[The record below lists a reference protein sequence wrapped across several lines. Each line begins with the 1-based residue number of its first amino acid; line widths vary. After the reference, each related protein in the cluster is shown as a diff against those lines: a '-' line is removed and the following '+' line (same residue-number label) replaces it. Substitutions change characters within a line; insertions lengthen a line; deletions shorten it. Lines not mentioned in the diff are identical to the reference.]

1 MLVDLKSTVIDEV
14 SRVVIGREKE
24 TTLLL
29 TCLLARGHVLLEG
42 VPGTSKTLLAK
53 SFAKCLGL
61 KFRRVQFTPD
71 MLPLDIVGG
80 FIFNMKTREFEFKEG
95 PVFTNLLLADEIN
108 RAAPKVQ
115 SALLESMQ
123 ELQVTVEGQTSKLP
137 FPFLVIATQNPLD
150 FEGVYPLPE
159 SEKDRFMA
167 RINFGYPDLLVES
180 EILKRNL
187 RELDINEVKTVVS
200 LSELEEMF
208 RVVDSVKVTG
218 EIMDYLS
225 SIAKETRTDSRIN
238 LGASPRAMVQLVHC
252 AQASAALDGRSYVTP
267 DDIKKLAGNVLAH
280 RMRLDPSGWRN
291 GRASFCGHRS
301 ASTGFSEASPVK
313 LTKRGADYLKACL
326 VTATICSLLN
336 VRMLVALS
344 LAMMIAALISQVI
357 LVTASSKNIS
367 VELEKPHLSVFK
379 GDSVIERVR
388 IHSKRRRFVS
398 LRIVS
403 LKGPEGVG
411 STSTD
416 ITQDAIDF
424 SFEPHYAGRF
434 TGLSAV
440 FELND
445 PLQLFSKKM
454 EISRPDLTIDS
465 LPRSLVADIRVA
477 RPMSITLGERTG
489 RTHGAGQ
496 EFYALDDYKTSSE
509 KRDIM
514 WKAVAR
520 MPDDKLIV
528 RIRESNIPKTL
539 SVGLVR
545 TVPRKADEEGL
556 RWMDLACEGA
566 GTLGQIILLIG
577 CDVELIYK
585 GAEKAESAYASNLH
599 ELSSAIM
606 EMSSSGGPAEEE
618 EILSIVSDSDI
629 CITGMKELEDELF
642 ARLLFRKPSLLIS
655 ESEVAPIAVGNL
667 SIVFTGTEDVNR
679 LVNSVVGK

>member
-187 RELDINEVKTVVS
+187 RELDIDEVRTVVS

-280 RMRLDPSGWRN
+280 RMRLD
-291 GRASFCGHRS
+291 RS
-301 ASTGFSEASPVK
+301 ATLKGLAANSEVI
-313 LTKRGADYLKACL
+313 
-326 VTATICSLLN
+326 VQ
-336 VRMLVALS
+336 
-344 LAMMIAALISQVI
+344 QV
-357 LVTASSKNIS
+357 L
-367 VELEKPHLSVFK
+367 
-379 GDSVIERVR
+379 DSV
-388 IHSKRRRFVS
+388 K
-398 LRIVS
+398 
-403 LKGPEGVG
+403 P
-411 STSTD
+411 
-416 ITQDAIDF
+416 
-424 SFEPHYAGRF
+424 
-434 TGLSAV
+434 
-440 FELND
+440 
-445 PLQLFSKKM
+445 
-454 EISRPDLTIDS
+454 
-465 LPRSLVADIRVA
+465 PR
-477 RPMSITLGERTG
+477 
-489 RTHGAGQ
+489 
-496 EFYALDDYKTSSE
+496 
-509 KRDIM
+509 
-514 WKAVAR
+514 
-520 MPDDKLIV
+520 
-528 RIRESNIPKTL
+528 
-539 SVGLVR
+539 
-545 TVPRKADEEGL
+545 
-556 RWMDLACEGA
+556 
-566 GTLGQIILLIG
+566 
-577 CDVELIYK
+577 
-585 GAEKAESAYASNLH
+585 
-599 ELSSAIM
+599 
-606 EMSSSGGPAEEE
+606 
-618 EILSIVSDSDI
+618 
-629 CITGMKELEDELF
+629 
-642 ARLLFRKPSLLIS
+642 
-655 ESEVAPIAVGNL
+655 
-667 SIVFTGTEDVNR
+667 
-679 LVNSVVGK
+679 